1 MKVFVYGSLMTD
13 RWNHGF
19 MNGAEYIGEGILEGY
34 ALYHLITYPAIK
46 KMINE
51 AVKGEVYEISEAMLP
66 ALDELEDEGQEYKR
80 TNVKVRVKDEVI
92 EAQTYVYMLD
102 VEPLR
107 QIPFNKQPWNPNY
120 VWYVCYGSNLLEEM
134 FMYYL
139 LGGRSVFDGTEY
151 RGCSD
156 QTMYLTSCSCTIPY
170 RLYFS
175 RSSAKWG
182 NGGVAFLDVCKKG
195 MTLGRMYLVTREQ
208 YEEIKAQEGLWY
220 QQKLE
225 LGTYQGLE
233 MLTFTDTQR
242 MADQVPH
249 ESYLNVIRHGLRE
262 TYPEMIDE
270 EIDKYLENAIKCDK
284 S

>member
-1 MKVFVYGSLMTD
+1 MKIFVYGSLMND

-19 MNGAEYIGEGILEGY
+19 MNGADYIGEGILEGY

-46 KMINE
+46 KMENE
-51 AVKGEVYEISEAMLP
+51 LVKGEVYEISEAMLP

-80 TNVKVRVKDEVI
+80 TKVTVYVKGQRI
-92 EAQTYVYMLD
+92 EASTYVYMLD
-102 VEPLR
+102 VEASR
-107 QIPFNKQPWNPNY
+107 QKPFDQQPWYPDY
-120 VWYVCYGSNLLEEM
+120 VWYVCYGSNLLEER

-139 LGGRSVFDGTEY
+139 MGGRSVFDGTEY

-156 QTMYLTSCSCTIPY
+156 QTKPLTSCSCTIPY
-170 RLYFS
+170 QLYFS

-182 NGGVAFLDVCKKG
+182 NGGVAFLDVCQNG
-195 MTLGRMYLVTREQ
+195 MTLGKMYLVSRNQ
-208 YEEIKAQEGLWY
+208 YEEIKTQEGLWY
-220 QQKLE
+220 QQTLE
-225 LGTYQGLE
+225 LGTYQGMP

-242 MADQVPH
+242 MANHAPH

-270 EIDKYLENAIKCDK
+270 EIEKYLANAIRCDK